1 MSRLRIWTCK
11 DGKRI
16 AIKDMETSHI
26 RNTRAL
32 LERKAKELTGIEIA
46 YLGDEMFDEFEQD
59 GYDVPVYSTP
69 IYQWLDDFDK
79 ELERRGARHEH
90 G

>member
-26 RNTRAL
+26 RNTRAF
-32 LERKAKELTGIEIA
+32 LERKAKELTGLEMV
-46 YLGDEMFDEFEQD
+46 YLGDEAFDEFERD
-59 GYDVPVYSTP
+59 GYDVRVYDTP

-79 ELERRGARHEH
+79 ELERRGAEHEH
-90 G
+90 E

>member
-26 RNTRAL
+26 RNTRAF
-32 LERKAKELTGIEIA
+32 LERKAKELKGREIV
-46 YLGDEMFDEFEQD
+46 YLGDEMFDEFERD
-59 GYDVPVYSTP
+59 GYDVRVYDTP
-69 IYQWLDDFDK
+69 IYQWLDDFEK
-79 ELERRGARHEH
+79 ELERRGEK
-90 G
+90 

>member
-26 RNTRAL
+26 RNTRAFL
-32 LERKAKELTGIEIA
+32 DRKAKELTGIEEV
-46 YLGDEMFDEFEQD
+46 YLGDGMFDEFERD
-59 GYDVPVYSTP
+59 GYDVRVYDTP
-69 IYQWLDDFDK
+69 IYQWLDDFEK
-79 ELERRGARHEH
+79 ELERRGEK
-90 G
+90 